1 MPGPYGVLMRTF
13 LRQAG
18 LLPPEP
24 EPGAAPPPG
33 GIDGK
38 EYLRLVGLA
47 AAIGIPA
54 ALVAALFLAVVHD
67 LEHWLWHTVPAHY
80 GHTLPPWYLVLSIPV
95 IGAVITWAARRYLPG
110 DGGEEPLVGIKLAA
124 LTWRM
129 GIGVA
134 VAAIGSL
141 SFGAVLGPEA
151 PVIALGAVV
160 GCFLIPYVRVSAIGQ
175 KVLATAGSFSAV
187 SALFGGPLVGGILLL
202 EAGVAAG
209 AAIVPLLLPGLVA
222 AALGYVLFVGL
233 GSWGGIN
240 EAGLAVPD
248 LPVYQGTRIV
258 DLFLAVVVGVL
269 VTLIIMPI
277 RRGAEQVLKR
287 GLPRLGMLGLL
298 VTGALAVGILAEV
311 NQLAGGSS
319 QDVLFSG
326 QFSVPTEISE
336 TSLGLLLLLVA
347 AKAIAYAVSLGCGF
361 RGGPV
366 FPAIFLG
373 VGVAS
378 IAVVLFDSSPTWA
391 LAVGTA
397 AGMTA
402 GTRFIFSSLMF
413 ALLIAGTAGLDAMP
427 AAVLAAVAAWI
438 TRQALDPIKRVPP
451 AAAEA

>member
-1 MPGPYGVLMRTF
+1 MRRF
-13 LRQAG
+13 LRSAG
-18 LLPPEP
+18 LLPPPP
-24 EPGAAPPPG
+24 EPGAAG
-33 GIDGK
+33 AGANQGK
-38 EYLRLVGLA
+38 EYLRLVLLA
-47 AAIGIPA
+47 GAIGIPA

-67 LEHWLWHTVPAHY
+67 LEHWMWHTVPAHY
-80 GHTLPPWYLVLSIPV
+80 GHSLPPWYLVLSLPV

-110 DGGEEPLVGIKLAA
+110 DGGEEPLDGIKLGAM
-124 LTWRM
+124 TWRM

-134 VAAIGSL
+134 VAAVASL

-160 GCFLIPYVRVSAIGQ
+160 GGFLLPYVRVSAAGQ
-175 KVLATAGSFSAV
+175 NVMRTAGSFSAV
-187 SALFGGPLVGGILLL
+187 SALFGGPLVAGLLLL
-202 EAGVAAG
+202 EVGVGAG
-209 AAIVPLLLPGLVA
+209 AAIIPALVPGLVA

-233 GSWGGIN
+233 GSWGGLN
-240 EAGLAVPD
+240 AAGLTVPD
-248 LPVYQGTRIV
+248 MPVYQGTRIV
-258 DLFLAVVVGVL
+258 DLLLAVIVGVL
-269 VTLIIMPI
+269 VTLVIMPI
-277 RRGAEQVLKR
+277 RRSAELVRKR
-287 GLPRLGMLGLL
+287 GRARFGMLALL
-298 VTGALAVGILAEV
+298 VLGALAIGVLAEV

-326 QFSVPTEISE
+326 QFSVPTEVSE
-336 TSLGLLLLLVA
+336 TSIGLLLLLVA
-347 AKAIAYAVSLGCGF
+347 TKAICYAISLGCGF

-402 GTRFIFSSLMF
+402 GTRFIFSSLLF
-413 ALLIAGTAGLDAMP
+413 ALLISGTAGLDAMP

-438 TRQALDPIKRVPP
+438 TRQALDPIKRVAP
-451 AAAEA
+451 AAAEG